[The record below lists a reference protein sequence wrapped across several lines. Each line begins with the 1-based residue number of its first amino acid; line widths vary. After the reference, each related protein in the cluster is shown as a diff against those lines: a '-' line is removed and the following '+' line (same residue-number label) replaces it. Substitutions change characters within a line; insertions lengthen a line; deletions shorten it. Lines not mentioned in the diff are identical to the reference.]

1 MVEQCSQ
8 SMQIAAPAK
17 TSDLSHTDRHN
28 DGGVAEAFA
37 RVDVA
42 EMDFHRWQLDSRN
55 CVADGIGIMGERAR
69 VDQNARCPFTRIV
82 DGVDQGTLMVAL
94 GDA

>member
-1 MVEQCSQ
+1 M
-8 SMQIAAPAK
+8 
-17 TSDLSHTDRHN
+17 SHTDRHN

-42 EMDFHRWQLDSRN
+42 EMDFHRWQFDSRN
-55 CVADGIGIMGERAR
+55 CVADGIGIVGERAR

-82 DGVDQGTLMVAL
+82 DGVDEPGTNALAVRPRSVADVR
-94 GDA
+94 GAT